1 MALPPS
7 TPSSACKGARLYDSL
22 RHCKGTPVVPGIR
35 RKVYFI
41 PKDDIVAWPTLPKTP
56 AQGGTAAKM
65 ADLGTLT
72 GNFTLASD
80 KKWRVIDTVVSES
93 SISGEPQGEPPYALY
108 VNKATFKHPGNGAEG
123 VGFAQQALA
132 DDFVYLVQQQDGRF
146 RLVGN
151 EMFETSTQ
159 AKWESGSSGST
170 DKAGMTIEVS
180 VNALSLPPFYPGEII
195 TEEGKISGETGLAI
209 A

>member
-1 MALPPS
+1 MS
-7 TPSSACKGARLYDSL
+7 QQTTTSCNGARLYDSL
-22 RHCKGTPVVPGIR
+22 RHCKGTPVIPGIR

-41 PKDDIVAWPTLPKTP
+41 PKDDITTWPTLPKTP

-65 ADLGTLT
+65 SDLGTLT
-72 GNFTLASD
+72 GKFVLAAD
-80 KKWRVIDTVVSES
+80 KKWRTIDTVVSES

-108 VNKATFKHPGNGAEG
+108 QNKATFKYPGNGADG

-146 RLVGN
+146 RLIGN

-159 AKWESGSSGST
+159 AKWDSGSSGST
-170 DKAGMTIEVS
+170 DKAGMTIEVT
-180 VNALSLPPFYPGEII
+180 VNALSLPPFYPGEIV
-195 TEEGKISGETGLAI
+195 TEEGKISGETGLPI